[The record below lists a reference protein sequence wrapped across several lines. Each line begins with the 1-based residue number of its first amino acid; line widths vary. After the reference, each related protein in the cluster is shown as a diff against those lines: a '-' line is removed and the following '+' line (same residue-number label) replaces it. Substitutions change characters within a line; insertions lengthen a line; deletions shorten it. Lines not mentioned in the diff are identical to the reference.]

1 MSRVGNKPISLPDR
15 VNVSIQDSTVT
26 VKGPKGDLTQT
37 FRPEMDISM
46 EDGEVIVRRPS
57 DQREHKSLHGLTRSL
72 INNMV
77 IGVSSGYKKEL
88 VLEGTG
94 YRAQVRG
101 RNLVLNVGYSHE
113 VVIDAPEN
121 VTFTVDKPGKNLTV
135 EGIDKQVI
143 GELAA
148 RIRRVRPPEPY
159 KGKGIRYADEVVHRK
174 AGKSARVQ

>member
-1 MSRVGNKPISLPDR
+1 MSRVGNKPISVPDK
-15 VNVSIQDSTVT
+15 VNINIQDNTVT
-26 VKGPKGDLTQT
+26 VKGPKGELTQT
-37 FRPEMDISM
+37 FRPEMDISL
-46 EDGEVIVRRPS
+46 EDGDVVVRRPS

-72 INNMV
+72 ISNMV
-77 IGVSSGYKKEL
+77 VGVSDGYKKEL
-88 VLEGTG
+88 VLQGTG

-135 EGIDKQVI
+135 EGIDKQVV

-148 RIRRVRPPEPY
+148 QIRRVRPPEPY